1 MVQTGGGT
9 TCFSGA
15 RQSNFMTSFYEVC
28 GCVCGC
34 VINLIS
40 PPLVVDRFQFYYP
53 ALSRTFRAGGG
64 GEGHHVRTVLI
75 IKKKAATA
83 ALPLLLLYPRPTPIE
98 TQLLLVISISSQ
110 TIKMLKSN
118 KSFQFYCLMAKH
130 YAMLYI

>member
-1 MVQTGGGT
+1 MKFVD
-9 TCFSGA
+9 
-15 RQSNFMTSFYEVC
+15 
-28 GCVCGC
+28 VCGC

-75 IKKKAATA
+75 IKKKAAA
-83 ALPLLLLYPRPTPIE
+83 ALPLLLLLLHHNNSYTRPTPIE

-130 YAMLYI
+130 YAML